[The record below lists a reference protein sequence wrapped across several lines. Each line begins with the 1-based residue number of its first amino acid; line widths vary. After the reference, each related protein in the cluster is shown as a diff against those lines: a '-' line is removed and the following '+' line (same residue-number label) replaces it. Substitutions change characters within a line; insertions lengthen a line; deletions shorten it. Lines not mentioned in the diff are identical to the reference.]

1 MKRILF
7 IIFLALSQLITAQ
20 SKGTLKGILT
30 DKETNNEPLPFA
42 NVQIKG
48 TNIGTTTDFD
58 GNYVLSVSTGSH
70 VVVFSFL
77 GYKTVEKP
85 ILIIESETTTINAV
99 LSAEEGVSLDEIV
112 IKSSTNRETVSALL
126 LDQKRATVI
135 IESIGAV
142 TLAKTG
148 VSNAANATTK
158 ISGVTKNESSG
169 DIYIRGLGDRYLS
182 TTMNGLPIPSD
193 DVNNKNI
200 NLSLFSTNII
210 KNVGISKTYA
220 TSSYADQGSGNIDV
234 NSKEYT
240 KKRFS
245 VSLSGGTNTNVLNHS
260 NDFRTTII
268 NNDVTAGFHKKQY
281 ALQDAITNQGWDT
294 ETISTPVNFS
304 GSFSAARKFEIF
316 GKELAVFLTGSHSKS
331 FEYRNGVFNSYRL
344 NVLNTS
350 FPGVTRPIN
359 IDRGINSNEKDVE
372 QYIV

>member
-1 MKRILF
+1 
-7 IIFLALSQLITAQ
+7 
-20 SKGTLKGILT
+20 
-30 DKETNNEPLPFA
+30 
-42 NVQIKG
+42 
-48 TNIGTTTDFD
+48 
-58 GNYVLSVSTGSH
+58 
-70 VVVFSFL
+70 
-77 GYKTVEKP
+77 
-85 ILIIESETTTINAV
+85 
-99 LSAEEGVSLDEIV
+99 
-112 IKSSTNRETVSALL
+112 
-126 LDQKRATVI
+126 
-135 IESIGAV
+135 
-142 TLAKTG
+142 
-148 VSNAANATTK
+148 
-158 ISGVTKNESSG
+158 
-169 DIYIRGLGDRYLS
+169 
-182 TTMNGLPIPSD
+182 MNGLPIPSD